1 MRSSFSARQS
11 REHDDANVI
20 CLGERVSGPGL
31 AFESIHRFLASELS
45 GAERHR
51 RRLGKILA
59 LEAALGAPQGD

>member
-1 MRSSFSARQS
+1 MRSFSARQS
-11 REHDDANVI
+11 REQRHASVI
-20 CLGERVSGPGL
+20 CLGDRVSGPGP

-51 RRLGKILA
+51 RRLGKMLA

>member
-1 MRSSFSARQS
+1 MRSFRHARAGNTM
-11 REHDDANVI
+11 HANVI

-51 RRLGKILA
+51 RRLGKVLA
-59 LEAALGAPQGD
+59 LEAAFGAPQGD